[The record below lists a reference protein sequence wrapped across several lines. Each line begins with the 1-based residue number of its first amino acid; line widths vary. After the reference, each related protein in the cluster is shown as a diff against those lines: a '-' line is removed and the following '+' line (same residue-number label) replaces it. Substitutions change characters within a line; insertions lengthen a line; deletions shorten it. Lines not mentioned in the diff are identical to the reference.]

1 MWTARDRTRAR
12 GGDGARETDARAH
25 LEASETVAPRASMVR
40 GRRTSAGREVRR
52 RTAAGRV
59 APNAPNGSSRGG
71 SVRISRT
78 HRVARVI

>member
-12 GGDGARETDARAH
+12 GGDGARETNARAH

-52 RTAAGRV
+52 RAAAGRV
-59 APNAPNGSSRGG
+59 ATTFVSRRFGAHF
-71 SVRISRT
+71 SDYRDV
-78 HRVARVI
+78 RVI